1 MMKDDA
7 HKQAVMALL
16 MLGDDFS
23 LVDARGVLAPL
34 GVDEFNMT
42 SAGYMHRTSQTVVRG
57 QGPSIKYTYGHS
69 VTAKGKGL
77 LE

>member
-16 MLGDDFS
+16 MLGDAFS
-23 LVDARGVLAPL
+23 LADARGVLAPL
-34 GVDEFNMT
+34 GLNVLNMI
-42 SAGYMHRTSQTVVRG
+42 SAGYMHRTSQQNT
-57 QGPSIKYTYGHS
+57 KYTFKHS
-69 VTAKGKGL
+69 VTAKGKEL

>member
-34 GVDEFNMT
+34 GLDVFNII

-69 VTAKGKGL
+69 VTAKGKEL

>member
-23 LVDARGVLAPL
+23 LVDACGVLAPL
-34 GVDEFNMT
+34 GVNEFNMI
-42 SAGYMHRTSQTVVRG
+42 SAGYMHRNSQQNT
-57 QGPSIKYTYGHS
+57 KYTFKHS
-69 VTAKGKGL
+69 ITAKGKEL